1 MGNAARAYQYPERA
15 PERSPRIRVVPGQ
28 KPTTRQE
35 TIPPSVLFVTKI
47 MAVFFV
53 VFALLGFVRIGLA
66 SATVTTAVS
75 TEDVLAQ
82 IEAARSTGNE
92 LEVRE
97 SYLSNPTYLKSEA
110 ARLSMV
116 TPTETTVISLDPD
129 IVSTDREGNLSLV
142 GSLKIASQ
150 G

>member
-1 MGNAARAYQYPERA
+1 MGNAARAYQYPQRA
-15 PERSPRIRVVPGQ
+15 PERTPRIRVVPGQ
-28 KPTTRQE
+28 RPSTQQE
-35 TIPPSVLFVTKI
+35 TISPSVVMVARI

-53 VFALLGFVRIGLA
+53 IFALLGFVRIGLA

-75 TEDVLAQ
+75 TEDVLEQ
-82 IEAARSTGNE
+82 IDVARSTGNE

-97 SYLSNPTYLKSEA
+97 SYLSNPTHLKSEA
-110 ARLSMV
+110 GKLNMV
-116 TPTETTVISLDPD
+116 VPDETTVLTLDPD
-129 IVSTDREGNLSLV
+129 IVVTNAEGSLSLV